1 MKGKGKVV
9 TPEVSVPAS
18 GSVSE
23 ASKVKTEE
31 QKEQLTCGQCR
42 FWDTTTTR
50 DFHRDGIRKG
60 LVECRS
66 TCRNPEARAFKHL
79 TKKESVKECCVPGVF
94 VAEKKEKK
102 PKAGQVETE
111 QKKEHVEEPSTQ
123 KPQRKKYIKPQPN
136 ISSAVNILNGDE
148 KVLETRRNGKVYV
161 APITA

>member
-1 MKGKGKVV
+1 VKGKGKVV

-31 QKEQLTCGQCR
+31 KKEQLTCGQCR

-50 DFHRDGIRKG
+50 DFHRDGIREG

-79 TKKESVKECCVPGVF
+79 TKKETVKECCVPGVF

-102 PKAGQVETE
+102 PKAEQVETE
-111 QKKEHVEEPSTQ
+111 QQKEHVEEPSTQ
-123 KPQRKKYIKPQPN
+123 KPQRKKHIKPQPN
-136 ISSAVNILNGDE
+136 TVSARNILNGNVS
-148 KVLETRRNGKVYV
+148 KLETRRNGKVYV
-161 APITA
+161 EAVA

>member
-1 MKGKGKVV
+1 VKGKVV

-31 QKEQLTCGQCR
+31 KKEQLTCGQCR

-50 DFHRDGIRKG
+50 DFHRDGIREG

-79 TKKESVKECCVPGVF
+79 TKKETAKECCVPGVF

-102 PKAGQVETE
+102 PETGQVETE
-111 QKKEHVEEPSTQ
+111 QKEQPTETKVQPTKGKVQ
-123 KPQRKKYIKPQPN
+123 K
-136 ISSAVNILNGDE
+136 SSIEVNKLNGH
-148 KVLETRRNGKVYV
+148 VARLETNRKGLNDRKVYV
-161 APITA
+161 EVAA